1 MTRTG
6 RKRIKRQ
13 GVAGVNYISNIFR
26 RYVARQSLDG
36 RASSP
41 FVSNNYQL
49 LHTHI
54 YRICCD
60 IYIYILPVDRR
71 ISRHCS
77 AAKPACYFPSF
88 PPSSALSYLT
98 RVANNSHVTS
108 FNPILW
114 TRARAGNACR
124 DKTSRDVSL
133 SADTVRLVKS
143 A

>member
-36 RASSP
+36 RASSL

-60 IYIYILPVDRR
+60 IYIYIA
-71 ISRHCS
+71 SRS
-77 AAKPACYFPSF
+77 SNFQTLLAAKPARYFSSF

>member
-1 MTRTG
+1 MLR
-6 RKRIKRQ
+6 
-13 GVAGVNYISNIFR
+13 
-26 RYVARQSLDG
+26 
-36 RASSP
+36 
-41 FVSNNYQL
+41 
-49 LHTHI
+49 
-54 YRICCD
+54 
-60 IYIYILPVDRR
+60 YIYILPVDRR

-77 AAKPACYFPSF
+77 AAKPARYFPSF